1 MPGWIYVSSTKFLN
15 AILVI
20 AGLIPLGRLVY
31 LGHQD
36 ALTANPIEYIT
47 RFTGSWAL
55 IFLCLTLSVTP
66 IRKLTGLNRILKFRR
81 TLGLLVFFYAS
92 IHALIWIWLDQSF
105 DMDAMLGDIIKR
117 PFITMGV
124 ISFILLCPLAITS
137 NQKSIHVLKRR
148 WSQIHALIYCIA
160 ITVILHY
167 WWHKSGK
174 NDYAQVSVYA
184 TVVAILLGYRIA
196 TYRLNRTS

>member
-81 TLGLLVFFYAS
+81 TLGLLVFFYAF

-105 DMDAMLGDIIKR
+105 DMEIGRA
-117 PFITMGV
+117 
-124 ISFILLCPLAITS
+124 
-137 NQKSIHVLKRR
+137 HV
-148 WSQIHALIYCIA
+148 
-160 ITVILHY
+160 
-167 WWHKSGK
+167 
-174 NDYAQVSVYA
+174 
-184 TVVAILLGYRIA
+184 
-196 TYRLNRTS
+196 